1 MFTLPAVVAGV
12 SVLAACSAQPQQGAA
27 HSQGGAVAMPPGQL
41 VYVQSCSRCH
51 GVDGEGKTD
60 APALSTVRMASLGD
74 QPLRM
79 TISYGKGR
87 MPAFGG
93 LSTAQVDELINYLK
107 ARS

>member
-1 MFTLPAVVAGV
+1 
-12 SVLAACSAQPQQGAA
+12 
-27 HSQGGAVAMPPGQL
+27 MPPGQL

-93 LSTAQVDELINYLK
+93 LSTAQVDELITYLK